1 MVDAMDAVIRQM
13 GAADR
18 TVWARMRAS
27 LWPDETS
34 QQHAVG
40 IGQVLEDGQA
50 WGFIAETP
58 AGVAAGFAELA
69 IRKYANGCD
78 SRPVAFLEGI
88 WVSEEFRRRGIGA
101 HLMRY
106 IEAFLAARGFHELG
120 SDTPLDNAVSQ
131 SAHLGWGFSET
142 ERIVYFRKLL
152 GSPAR

>member
-1 MVDAMDAVIRQM
+1 MDVIIRQM

-18 TVWARMRAS
+18 TVWAGMRAS
-27 LWPDETS
+27 LWPDETP
-34 QQHAVG
+34 QQHELG
-40 IGQVLEDGQA
+40 IDQLLEDGEA

-58 AGVAAGFAELA
+58 AGAVAGFAELA

-101 HLMRY
+101 QLVSH
-106 IEAFLAARGFHELG
+106 IGGFLAARGFHELG

-142 ERIVYFRKLL
+142 ERVIYFRKLL
-152 GSPAR
+152 GAPAG